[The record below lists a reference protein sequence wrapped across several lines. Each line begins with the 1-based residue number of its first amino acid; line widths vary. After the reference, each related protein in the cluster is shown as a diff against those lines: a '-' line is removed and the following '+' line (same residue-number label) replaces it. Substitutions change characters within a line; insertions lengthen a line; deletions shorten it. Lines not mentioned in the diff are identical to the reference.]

1 MTENQFRVGI
11 LGGFGVL
18 WLLTLLTYWTNKPV
32 EVVEQQALQMP
43 CVSQLSPYGD
53 TNIPILPARNPE
65 LLSQHIAETYW
76 VKPQLANNIVQ
87 TVYAHTDS
95 TDFPGP
101 VLVLAVMAIESS
113 FRPDVISYAGALG
126 LMQVKPVHNP
136 GTTIEDNILTGIWV
150 LQKYRMR
157 VSTDVGAIMAYNIG
171 ITAFKSGRTNDKY
184 VDKVV
189 AKQLEFNSILRY

>member
-1 MTENQFRVGI
+1 MTENQFVTWVLVFVVVVWTGSVASI
-11 LGGFGVL
+11 LVL
-18 WLLTLLTYWTNKPV
+18 DKSVPEMEQTVCKSVPQTYQDLVTPKA
-32 EVVEQQALQMP
+32 EA
-43 CVSQLSPYGD
+43 
-53 TNIPILPARNPE
+53 
-65 LLSQHIAETYW
+65 LSQHIAKTYR
-76 VKPQLANNIVQ
+76 VKPQLATNIVQ
-87 TVYAHTDS
+87 TVYAYTDS

-101 VLVLAVMAIESS
+101 VLVLAVMATESS
-113 FRPDVISYAGALG
+113 FRPDVVSTVGALG

-157 VSTDVGAIMAYNIG
+157 VDTDVGAIMAYNIG

-189 AKQLEFNSILRY
+189 AKQLEFTEVLRY